1 MDYYVDTLVDKFGFN
16 RIHADGC
23 KHLPKGVSRLFLGNF
38 ENISSVIDFARTYF
52 FPKAMS
58 CGYCC
63 PLADRL
69 AHPEQL
75 NPLL

>member
-23 KHLPKGVSRLFLGNF
+23 KHLPKGVSRLFWGGV
-38 ENISSVIDFARTYF
+38 ENISSVIDFAITYF

-58 CGYCC
+58 CGYCS

-69 AHPEQL
+69 AHPEQP
-75 NPLL
+75 NTLL